1 MTSFARPF
9 VLKCPKC
16 GNHVLR
22 RRLASFNDF
31 GAMGW
36 SDGCTSI
43 WVLNAI
49 SQLGKCPWCK
59 SLFWLDDADAV
70 GVLPREPLPVSWAMR
85 LILRL
90 TGDKYGQLERERKWQ
105 ETPEEWKSAKDV
117 DYPSLDDWWAALEN
131 TNTLT
136 PAREMLVRRQLW
148 WQGNDHLRLNRDGK
162 PCSSEPELNDRQIR
176 DNLEALYGLCVAAEK
191 PDRIEIAEIL
201 RELGRFDEALALL
214 ESIEV
219 DDDNNK
225 ASLIAAFARQKD
237 PVVRE
242 VWRSQFDF

>member
-1 MTSFARPF
+1 MTSFAPPY

-36 SDGCTSI
+36 SDGDNSI
-43 WVLNAI
+43 WGLNAI
-49 SQLGKCPWCK
+49 SQLGKCPWCQ
-59 SLFWLDDADAV
+59 SVFWLDDAEKI
-70 GVLPREPLPVSWAMR
+70 GILPRESRPINWFMR

-90 TGDKYGQLERERKWQ
+90 TGDKYRELERERKWQ
-105 ETPEEWKSAKDV
+105 EAPEEWKSAKHV
-117 DYPSLDDWWAALEN
+117 DYPTIDNYWAALEN
-131 TNTLT
+131 KVTLT

-162 PCSSEPELNDRQIR
+162 PCSNEPKLNDHQIR
-176 DNLEALYGLCVAAEK
+176 SNLEALYGLCAVAEK
-191 PDRIEIAEIL
+191 PDCIEMAEML
-201 RELGRFDEALALL
+201 RELGRFDEALAML
-214 ESIEV
+214 ESIEA
-219 DDDNNK
+219 DDNK
-225 ASLIAAFARQKD
+225 ASLIAEFARQKD

-242 VWRSQFDF
+242 VWRSQYDF